1 MPVRPEPMQLPTQQ
15 PRSIYTCF
23 LPHDLRNAQAARPRC
38 PYSGGTNTEKPAEM
52 PLPVSRG
59 RWKAMLQRKNAALG
73 AAFYFSLLPPPL
85 RGRVGG
91 GGNASTVVV
100 ATPTPNPS
108 PQGRGEQRESKQSA
122 CRRRRHVAL
131 ALHDDLVERSEIG
144 LGGSHQ
150 RVRIGTARGHRTTF
164 MSQSHRHFGLSIGSF
179 RDHADLIQLHRR
191 LRP

>member
-38 PYSGGTNTEKPAEM
+38 PCSGGTNTEKPAEM

-85 RGRVGG
+85 REGRGG
-91 GGNASTVVV
+91 GEREHCGCGGA
-100 ATPTPNPS
+100 ALPTPP
-108 PQGRGEQRESKQSA
+108 P
-122 CRRRRHVAL
+122 H
-131 ALHDDLVERSEIG
+131 
-144 LGGSHQ
+144 
-150 RVRIGTARGHRTTF
+150 
-164 MSQSHRHFGLSIGSF
+164 
-179 RDHADLIQLHRR
+179 
-191 LRP
+191 